1 MWKLVFLRTCTFISV
16 WEEWYYAFYF
26 PAVILCN
33 FEEDFCDWTNVID
46 KPDWGFER
54 KTAEELAEESRPGP
68 DVGLNGVKN
77 DHFLIAGNLEDSQ
90 EGSVAA
96 MQSPY
101 FQSKEHPVECFW
113 FWFYFSV
120 SWFFVRENK
129 EGVTKTIKS
138 ARWLASHR
146 S

>member
-1 MWKLVFLRTCTFISV
+1 MSGMISCFFL
-16 WEEWYYAFYF
+16 
-26 PAVILCN
+26 AVILCN

-54 KTAEELAEESRPGP
+54 KTAEELAAESRPGP

-101 FQSKEHPVECFW
+101 FKSKEHPVECFW

-120 SWFFVRENK
+120 SWVFIFYLFIYFE
-129 EGVTKTIKS
+129 
-138 ARWLASHR
+138 
-146 S
+146 

>member
-1 MWKLVFLRTCTFISV
+1 MKIRRKFTDGPTFYLFAFFL
-16 WEEWYYAFYF
+16 
-26 PAVILCN
+26 AVILCN

-54 KTAEELAEESRPGP
+54 KTAEELETESRPGP
-68 DVGLNGVKN
+68 TEGLNGVKN

-101 FQSKEHPVECFW
+101 FKSKEHPVECFW

-120 SWFFVRENK
+120 SWVFIYIFINFE
-129 EGVTKTIKS
+129 
-138 ARWLASHR
+138 
-146 S
+146 